1 MRKNRTRK
9 TEIPKPIVK
18 STTSFKNTYSKA
30 EQVVLRL
37 FGIVSKWVDRILFSQ
52 RYAKVIAVAIAA
64 LLFAVVSQDI
74 EGNIFTNQIR
84 SATDVKDI
92 PVVTNISSSEYEV
105 IDLPET
111 VTVTITGDA
120 GDVQYASQRKDNY
133 QVMAN
138 LSDKGV
144 GTYEVELVP
153 LNFSDK
159 VDVSVNPSVALVT
172 VRKKVS
178 RSFSLG
184 YDFVNMNQMDDI
196 YSLSE
201 PVFDQNEVIIRAS
214 DERMQEIAYVK
225 ALIDVADKKADF
237 RQDAQIVAYNANG
250 DRLAVDILPATVG
263 VEVAVSSPH
272 KVVPIK
278 LDFTGELPEDVAIS
292 SFELDQEEVT
302 IYGSTKVLDNLN
314 ELSVSIPLNNVTK
327 DMSTKTV
334 TVPVKLPNGTAV
346 KGDTLTLSVKVNF
359 GKGKTKTFDD
369 VPVRFTNLK
378 DDLGVLNGDT
388 LKQQVTVSGL
398 ESVIDKLKAED
409 IYLVADLQECEA
421 PGTYTIRLQLKNTNN
436 QLRYKLENEEIEL
449 QIQ

>member
-1 MRKNRTRK
+1 M
-9 TEIPKPIVK
+9 
-18 STTSFKNTYSKA
+18 
-30 EQVVLRL
+30 
-37 FGIVSKWVDRILFSQ
+37 
-52 RYAKVIAVAIAA
+52 
-64 LLFAVVSQDI
+64 
-74 EGNIFTNQIR
+74 
-84 SATDVKDI
+84 
-92 PVVTNISSSEYEV
+92 
-105 IDLPET
+105 
-111 VTVTITGDA
+111 
-120 GDVQYASQRKDNY
+120 
-133 QVMAN
+133 
-138 LSDKGV
+138 
-144 GTYEVELVP
+144 
-153 LNFSDK
+153 
-159 VDVSVNPSVALVT
+159 
-172 VRKKVS
+172 
-178 RSFSLG
+178 
-184 YDFVNMNQMDDI
+184 
-196 YSLSE
+196 
-201 PVFDQNEVIIRAS
+201 
-214 DERMQEIAYVK
+214 
-225 ALIDVADKKADF
+225 
-237 RQDAQIVAYNANG
+237 
-250 DRLAVDILPATVG
+250 DILPATVG

-378 DDLGVLNGDT
+378 DELSVLNGDT

-421 PGTYTIRLQLKNTNN
+421 PGTYTIRLQLKSTNN
-436 QLRYKLENEEIEL
+436 LLRYKLENEEIEL

>member
-378 DDLGVLNGDT
+378 DELSVLNGDT

-436 QLRYKLENEEIEL
+436 KLRYKLENEEIEL